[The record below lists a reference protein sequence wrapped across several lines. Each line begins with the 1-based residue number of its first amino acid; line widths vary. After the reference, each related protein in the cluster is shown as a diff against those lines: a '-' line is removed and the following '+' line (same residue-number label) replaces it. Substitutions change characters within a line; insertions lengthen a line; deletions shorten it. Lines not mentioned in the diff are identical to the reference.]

1 MHYICT
7 LKASCYSCELLLVR
21 VVTRASQIKYCV
33 LQIKHHCLNL
43 GEYYECIFNHSH
55 SHFSFADGAASPET
69 KLTYLYLCV
78 FIQTNGLLV
87 GRAWTMASCVDI
99 TPRSLKSP
107 LLEVPRPRLCDKAFR
122 HNVIS
127 TVTRTCCGC
136 VVDLISNPH
145 VAHNI
150 TCQHDLERFLIDV
163 LFMPSLC
170 DLLFA
175 WLPCIMK
182 SATTS
187 TNIENFNYIEN

>member
-1 MHYICT
+1 M
-7 LKASCYSCELLLVR
+7 
-21 VVTRASQIKYCV
+21 
-33 LQIKHHCLNL
+33 L
-43 GEYYECIFNHSH
+43 GSTHSH

-69 KLTYLYLCV
+69 KLTSPTCTSASSSKRTV
-78 FIQTNGLLV
+78 CSLV
-87 GRAWTMASCVDI
+87 GLEQWQAAWISHRARLKARCL
-99 TPRSLKSP
+99 RSLARASVTKHSGGI
-107 LLEVPRPRLCDKAFR
+107 L
-122 HNVIS
+122 NVIS
-127 TVTRTCCGC
+127 TVARTCCGC

-187 TNIENFNYIEN
+187 TNIENFNYIENYYSTNNVNTNTLVLCAHLLYAHHTI